1 MEHLQ
6 QRLDALKQQEANL
19 LMQLDE
25 VRVLIQAYENTLNK
39 MTKESADSVI
49 TSWSLTGAGLLVGYI
64 HQALGLLVLVAS
76 LAYTLWKWRRDWL
89 RDKNAN

>member
-25 VRVLIQAYENTLNK
+25 VRVLVSAYENTINK
-39 MTKESADSVI
+39 DEIPS
-49 TSWSLTGAGLLVGYI
+49 
-64 HQALGLLVLVAS
+64 
-76 LAYTLWKWRRDWL
+76 
-89 RDKNAN
+89 

>member
-25 VRVLIQAYENTLNK
+25 VRVLVSAYENTINK
-39 MTKESADSVI
+39 DEIPA
-49 TSWSLTGAGLLVGYI
+49 
-64 HQALGLLVLVAS
+64 
-76 LAYTLWKWRRDWL
+76 
-89 RDKNAN
+89 

>member
-1 MEHLQ
+1 LGVDGYYRTLASDAWAMVPAPVVADEPAEGRRRRRGVNYLWGKLNPMEHLQ

-39 MTKESADSVI
+39 DDK
-49 TSWSLTGAGLLVGYI
+49 GVG
-64 HQALGLLVLVAS
+64 
-76 LAYTLWKWRRDWL
+76 
-89 RDKNAN
+89 

>member
-25 VRVLIQAYENTLNK
+25 VRVLILPTRIPL
-39 MTKESADSVI
+39 KED
-49 TSWSLTGAGLLVGYI
+49 
-64 HQALGLLVLVAS
+64 
-76 LAYTLWKWRRDWL
+76 
-89 RDKNAN
+89 DKGVS

>member
-25 VRVLIQAYENTLNK
+25 VRVLVSAYENTLKK
-39 MTKESADSVI
+39 MTKESADSVV
-49 TSWSLTGAGLLVGYI
+49 TSWSLTGTGL
-64 HQALGLLVLVAS
+64 AS
-76 LAYTLWKWRRDWL
+76 IATFTKPSGFWY
-89 RDKNAN
+89 

>member
-25 VRVLIQAYENTLNK
+25 VRVLIQAYDNTL
-39 MTKESADSVI
+39 KEN
-49 TSWSLTGAGLLVGYI
+49 
-64 HQALGLLVLVAS
+64 
-76 LAYTLWKWRRDWL
+76 
-89 RDKNAN
+89 DKGVS

>member
-25 VRVLIQAYENTLNK
+25 VRVLVSAYENTLANDAWA
-39 MTKESADSVI
+39 MVPAPASPASPAPEVE
-49 TSWSLTGAGLLVGYI
+49 V
-64 HQALGLLVLVAS
+64 VAAEIPAEAEGVS
-76 LAYTLWKWRRDWL
+76 PELPSE
-89 RDKNAN
+89 